1 MKLKNFILLLK
12 EQKPHLTKQQFKTL
26 KGQALAGDVIGANKG
41 LHKLIE
47 RNKTNA

>member
-1 MKLKNFILLLK
+1 MLMLK
-12 EQKPHLTKQQFKTL
+12 ECKPNLTKQQFKTI